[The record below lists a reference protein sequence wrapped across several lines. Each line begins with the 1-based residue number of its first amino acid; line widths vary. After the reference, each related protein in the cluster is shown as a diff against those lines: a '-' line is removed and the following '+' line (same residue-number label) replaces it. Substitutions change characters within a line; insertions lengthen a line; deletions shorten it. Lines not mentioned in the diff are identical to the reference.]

1 MDALTLAV
9 GRGTLFALLGPN
21 GSGKSTTVKMF
32 CGLLAPSEGQARVDG
47 RVGYMA
53 QGFALYPD
61 LTCEENLEFFARAF
75 RLPRHHAQL
84 RKREVAHLTG
94 IERYYTRRAG
104 HLSGGW
110 QRRLALAVALVHDPD
125 VLFLDEP
132 TAGVDPVARRD
143 LWAIFYALA
152 RGGKTFFVTTHD
164 MDEARRCSRIGYLLD
179 GSLLALGTA
188 EELQN
193 QTKSP
198 SLEDALV
205 TLVRQRQA

>member
-1 MDALTLAV
+1 M
-9 GRGTLFALLGPN
+9 LGPN

-32 CGLLAPSEGQARVDG
+32 CGLVSPSNGEARVRG

-53 QGFALYPD
+53 QGFALYSD

-75 RLPRHHAQL
+75 RLPRSRARE
-84 RKREVAHLTG
+84 RKRDVARLTG
-94 IERYYTRRAG
+94 IERHYDKRAG

-132 TAGVDPVARRD
+132 TAGVDPVARRE
-143 LWAIFYALA
+143 LWDVFYALA
-152 RGGKTFFVTTHD
+152 RDGKTFFVTTHD

-179 GSLLALGTA
+179 GSLLALGSAEDLQTQTA
-188 EELQN
+188 
-193 QTKSP
+193 TS

-205 TLVRQRQA
+205 TLVRKRQG